1 MISRRTF
8 ILAATGAAFA
18 LPARSADASAL
29 AFVTAIYNAYKGR
42 DANGVS
48 LDGERAIRRY
58 FEPSLAALLIKD
70 QKDSARR
77 NEVGTLDFD
86 PFVDAQDW
94 DITAFD
100 ISVNDTAPD
109 KASATV
115 KFVSDRKPATVLLE
129 LVKVK
134 NDWRVNDIT
143 WQHDGKPETLRG
155 LFRH

>member
-1 MISRRTF
+1 MVSRRTF
-8 ILAATGAAFA
+8 ILGAAGAVFA
-18 LPARSADASAL
+18 TTASTADAAAL
-29 AFVTAIYNAYKGR
+29 AFVTAIYNSYKGK
-42 DANGVS
+42 NGNGIP
-48 LDGERAIRRY
+48 LDNERAIRRY
-58 FEPSLAALLIKD
+58 FEPSLAALLVKD

-86 PFVDAQDW
+86 PFIDAQDW
-94 DITAFD
+94 DVSALD
-100 ISVNDTAPD
+100 IAMSDTAPD

-115 KFVSDRKPATVLLE
+115 KFLNNAEHSTVVLD
-129 LVKVK
+129 LVKIK